1 MITQYLQDQPE
12 VSMAITTRKL
22 SPEFRLQGY
31 STADLVNE
39 WELKATGICHGRK
52 LLGRKLKPGPLLNAL
67 VLWFMALDRGEQN
80 AIATQAMEML
90 ENHLTEPVEDG
101 EAPTPPPRVPVVNS
115 APKRKKGR

>member
-1 MITQYLQDQPE
+1 M
-12 VSMAITTRKL
+12 STTRKL

-67 VLWFMALDRGEQN
+67 VLWFMALDKAEQN
-80 AIATQAMEML
+80 AIATKAMQML
-90 ENHLTEPVEDG
+90 EAHLTEDLDTEATASGSPIAPPVDTE
-101 EAPTPPPRVPVVNS
+101 PQR
-115 APKRKKGR
+115 